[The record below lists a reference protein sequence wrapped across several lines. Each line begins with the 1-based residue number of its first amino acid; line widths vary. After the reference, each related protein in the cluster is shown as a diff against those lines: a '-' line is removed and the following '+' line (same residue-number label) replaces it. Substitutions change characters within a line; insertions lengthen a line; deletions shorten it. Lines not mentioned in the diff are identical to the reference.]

1 METKKNSSK
10 SMTNKKDETLTQYDA
25 YLLLGIILGIV
36 AYKLIKFIGIC
47 IIAAI

>member
-1 METKKNSSK
+1 MVNNKTKIK
-10 SMTNKKDETLTQYDA
+10 TNKKDETLTQNDA
-25 YLLLGIILGIV
+25 YFLLGAILGIV